1 MKKIVLTFGLISG
14 LIMSALMAANMALQP
29 RIGFDKAM
37 IVGYTTMIVA
47 FLFIFFGVRAYRDRT
62 PGGISFGRA
71 FGTGVL
77 ITLVSSVLYV
87 ATWEL
92 GYSRF
97 YPDFVEKYGAY
108 QMQVERDKGASEAEL
123 AKKSAEIE
131 KFAKLYKNPMYNAA
145 FTFME
150 PFPVG
155 VIMSLVAAGIL
166 RRRRKAGQPN
176 QDVMTTAV

>member
-14 LIMSALMAANMALQP
+14 LIMSALMATNMALQP

-37 IVGYTTMIVA
+37 WVGYTTIIVG

-62 PGGISFGRA
+62 PGGLSFGRA
-71 FGTGVL
+71 FATGIL
-77 ITLVSSVLYV
+77 ITLVSSVLYI

-97 YPDFVEKYGAY
+97 YPDFMDKWGAY
-108 QMQVERDKGASEAEL
+108 QIQVERDKGASETEL
-123 AKKSAEIE
+123 AKKQAEMK
-131 KFAKLYKNPMYNAA
+131 KFAELYKNPIYNAA

-155 VIMSLVAAGIL
+155 VIMSVVAAGIL
-166 RRRRKAGQPN
+166 RRRKKDLTSQPA
-176 QDVMTTAV
+176 TATL